1 MTRATGGTRTSAE
14 NNSKDLVVLKC
25 LLYLFSCD
33 LDRQRRDEQDGLGW
47 VWGRMVEGGPMS
59 VKSFMGEVNAV
70 VLLAPALHLSLT
82 GHWTSIQSRGSRDSR
97 AGAG

>member
-33 LDRQRRDEQDGLGW
+33 LDRQRRDEQDGLGLGLGTHARGGSY
-47 VWGRMVEGGPMS
+47 VCQVVHGRGQRCSSSGTCATP
-59 VKSFMGEVNAV
+59 FMNRSLDVN
-70 VLLAPALHLSLT
+70 PEPWEQ
-82 GHWTSIQSRGSRDSR
+82 G
-97 AGAG
+97 

>member
-33 LDRQRRDEQDGLGW
+33 LDRQRHDEQDGLGW
-47 VWGRMVEGGPMS
+47 VWGCIVEGGPMS

-70 VLLAPALHLSLT
+70 VRLAPALHLS
-82 GHWTSIQSRGSRDSR
+82 
-97 AGAG
+97 